1 LSFYIFIIG
10 LKLWKIGGRRLKS
23 IILCA
28 GKGTRLRPLTHTS
41 AKHLIPI
48 GNKPVL
54 FYGIEA
60 IKNCGI
66 KDIGIIIGETGEDIQ
81 NEIREGNRWDVN
93 ISYIEQKEALGLA
106 HAVSVARS
114 FLGEE
119 KFLMYLGDNLLK
131 NGIERYAH
139 KFIQGNYNAF
149 VLLTE
154 VDNPKQFGIAEVERG
169 RIVRVVEKPK
179 EPPSNLA
186 LIGVYFFDK
195 NVHRAIENIKPSARG
210 ELEITDAIQWMIDK
224 GYKVGAEVIK
234 GWWKD
239 TGKPEDILETN
250 RLVLEDIERDI
261 SEAKVDEIS
270 EILGR
275 VRIGKGAEIINS
287 KILGPV
293 MIGQESRIV
302 DSYIGPFTSLSDRVE
317 IIKSEIEYSVVLEE
331 TKLEYVKGRLQR
343 CLIGKGVHI
352 YHSKDLPRVY
362 RFILGDHSKVGLM

>member
-1 LSFYIFIIG
+1 
-10 LKLWKIGGRRLKS
+10 LKS

-48 GNKPVL
+48 ANKPAL
-54 FYGIEA
+54 FYGVEA
-60 IKNCGI
+60 IRDCVI
-66 KDIGIIIGETGEDIQ
+66 KDIGIIIGETGEDIK
-81 NEIREGNRWDVN
+81 NELKDGSNWGVH

-106 HAVSVARS
+106 HAVSVAHD
-114 FLGEE
+114 FLGED

-131 NGIERYAH
+131 NGVKRYAD

-154 VDNPKQFGIAEVERG
+154 VDDPRQFGVAELKEG
-169 RIVRVVEKPK
+169 RVVRVVEKPK
-179 EPPSNLA
+179 EPVSNLA

-195 NVHRAIENIKPSARG
+195 NIHQAIKSIKPSGRG

-239 TGKPEDILETN
+239 TGKPADILEAN
-250 RLVLEDIERDI
+250 RLILEDIERDVK
-261 SEAKVDEIS
+261 EGCACADS

-275 VRIGKGAEIINS
+275 VKIGEGVNIVNS
-287 KILGPV
+287 KIVGPV
-293 MIGQESRIV
+293 IIGNKVKID
-302 DSYIGPFTSLSDRVE
+302 DSYIGPFTSLSDGVE
-317 IIKSEIEYSVVLEE
+317 VRKSEIEYSVVLEN
-331 TKLEYVKGRLQR
+331 TKINNIKGRFHG
-343 CLIGKGVHI
+343 CLIGKGVEI
-352 YHSKDLPRVY
+352 SRSRIRPRSFK
-362 RFILGDHSKVGLM
+362 FILGDHSKIEL

>member
-1 LSFYIFIIG
+1 
-10 LKLWKIGGRRLKS
+10 LKS

-48 GNKPVL
+48 ANKPAL
-54 FYGIEA
+54 FYGVEA
-60 IKNCGI
+60 IRDCGI
-66 KDIGIIIGETGEDIQ
+66 KDIGIIIGETGEDIK
-81 NEIREGNRWDVN
+81 NELKDGSNWGVH

-106 HAVSVARS
+106 HAVSVAHD
-114 FLGEE
+114 FLGED

-131 NGIERYAH
+131 NGVKRYAD

-154 VDNPKQFGIAEVERG
+154 VDNPRQFGVAELKEG
-169 RIVRVVEKPK
+169 RVVRVVEKPK
-179 EPPSNLA
+179 EPVSNLA

-195 NVHRAIENIKPSARG
+195 NIHQAIKSIKPSGRG

-239 TGKPEDILETN
+239 TGKPADILEAN
-250 RLVLEDIERDI
+250 RLILEDIERDVK
-261 SEAKVDEIS
+261 EGCACADS

-275 VRIGKGAEIINS
+275 VKIGEGVNIVNS
-287 KILGPV
+287 KIVGPV
-293 MIGQESRIV
+293 IIGNKVKID
-302 DSYIGPFTSLSDRVE
+302 DSYIGPFTSLSDGVE
-317 IIKSEIEYSVVLEE
+317 VRKSEIEYSVVLEN
-331 TKLEYVKGRLQR
+331 TKINNIKGRFHG
-343 CLIGKGVHI
+343 CLIGKGVEI
-352 YHSKDLPRVY
+352 SRSRIRPRSFK
-362 RFILGDHSKVGLM
+362 FILGDHSKIEL

>member
-1 LSFYIFIIG
+1 M
-10 LKLWKIGGRRLKS
+10 KS

-48 GNKPVL
+48 ANKPVL
-54 FYGIEA
+54 FYAIEA
-60 IKNCGI
+60 IGDCGV
-66 KDIGIIIGETGEDIQ
+66 KEIGIIIGETGDDIKS
-81 NEIREGNRWDVN
+81 ELKEGSKWGVN

-106 HAVSVARS
+106 HAVSVARD

-131 NGIERYAH
+131 NGVESYAD

-154 VDNPKQFGIAEVERG
+154 VDNPRQFGVAELKEG
-169 RIVRVVEKPK
+169 RVVRVVEKPK
-179 EPPSNLA
+179 EPVSNLA

-195 NVHRAIENIKPSARG
+195 NVHQAVKSINPSARG

-224 GYKVGAEVIK
+224 GYKVGAEVIG

-239 TGKPEDILETN
+239 TGKPDDILEAN
-250 RLVLEDIERDI
+250 RLILEDIERDV
-261 SEAKVDEIS
+261 SGAKVVDETSQIS
-270 EILGR
+270 GR
-275 VRIGKGAEIINS
+275 VKIGKGSEIINS
-287 KILGPV
+287 KIVGPV
-293 MIGQESRIV
+293 IIGNKVKVV
-302 DSYIGPFTSLSDRVE
+302 DSYIGPFTSLSDEVE
-317 IIKSEIEYSVVLEE
+317 IKKTEIEYSVVLENTE
-331 TKLEYVKGRLQR
+331 IENIKGRMQR
-343 CLIGKGVHI
+343 CLIGKGVKI

-362 RFILGDHSKVGLM
+362 EFIIGDHSKVGLI

>member
-1 LSFYIFIIG
+1 M
-10 LKLWKIGGRRLKS
+10 KS

-48 GNKPVL
+48 ANKPVL
-54 FYGIEA
+54 FYAIEA
-60 IKNCGI
+60 IRDCGI
-66 KDIGIIIGETGEDIQ
+66 KDIGLIIGETGEDIK
-81 NEIREGNRWDVN
+81 NELREGSKWGVN

-106 HAVSVARS
+106 HAVSVAKD

-131 NGIERYAH
+131 NGVENYAE

-154 VDNPKQFGIAEVERG
+154 VDNPSQFGVAELKEG
-169 RIVRVVEKPK
+169 RVVRVVEKPK
-179 EPPSNLA
+179 EPVSNLA

-195 NVHRAIENIKPSARG
+195 KVHQAIKSIKPSARG

-239 TGKPEDILETN
+239 TGKPDDILEAN
-250 RLVLEDIERDI
+250 RLILEDIERDV
-261 SEAKVDEIS
+261 SGAKVVDETSQIS
-270 EILGR
+270 GR
-275 VRIGKGAEIINS
+275 VKIGKESEIINS

-293 MIGQESRIV
+293 IIGNKVKVV
-302 DSYIGPFTSLSDRVE
+302 DSYIGSFTSLSDGVE
-317 IIKSEIEYSVVLEE
+317 IKKTEIEYSVVLEN
-331 TKLEYVKGRLQR
+331 TKIENIKGRMQK
-343 CLIGKGVHI
+343 CLIGKGVKI
-352 YHSKDLPRVY
+352 YHSKDLPRIY
-362 RFILGDHSKVGLM
+362 EFIIGDHSKVGLL

>member
-1 LSFYIFIIG
+1 M
-10 LKLWKIGGRRLKS
+10 KS

-48 GNKPVL
+48 ANKPAL
-54 FYGIEA
+54 FYAIEA
-60 IKNCGI
+60 ISKCGI
-66 KDIGIIIGETGEDIQ
+66 KDMGIIIGETGEDIKR
-81 NEIREGNRWDVN
+81 ELREGGKWGVN

-106 HAVSVARS
+106 HAVSVAKD

-131 NGIERYAH
+131 NGVERYAD

-154 VDNPKQFGIAEVERG
+154 VDDPRQFGVAELEEG
-169 RIVRVVEKPK
+169 RVVRVVEKPK
-179 EPPSNLA
+179 EPVSNLA

-195 NVHRAIENIKPSARG
+195 NVHQAIKSIKPSTRG

-239 TGKPEDILETN
+239 TGKPDDILEAN
-250 RLVLEDIERDI
+250 RLILEDIERDVG
-261 SEAKVDEIS
+261 EAKVVDEASQIS
-270 EILGR
+270 GR
-275 VRIGKGAEIINS
+275 VKIGKGSEIINS
-287 KILGPV
+287 KIVGPV
-293 MIGQESRIV
+293 IIGNRVKID
-302 DSYIGPFTSLSDRVE
+302 DSYIGPFTSLSDGVE
-317 IIKSEIEYSVVLEE
+317 VRKSEIEYSVILEN
-331 TKLEYVKGRLQR
+331 TKINNIKGRFHS
-343 CLIGKGVHI
+343 CLIGKGVEI
-352 YHSKDLPRVY
+352 LRSRVLPRSYKFV
-362 RFILGDHSKVGLM
+362 LGDHSKVELL

>member
-1 LSFYIFIIG
+1 
-10 LKLWKIGGRRLKS
+10 LKS

-48 GNKPVL
+48 ANKPAL

-60 IKNCGI
+60 IRDCGI
-66 KDIGIIIGETGEDIQ
+66 KDIGIIIGETGEDIK
-81 NEIREGNRWDVN
+81 NGLKDGSKWGVN

-106 HAVSVARS
+106 HAVSVARD
-114 FLGEE
+114 FLGED

-131 NGIERYAH
+131 NGIESYAN

-154 VDNPKQFGIAEVERG
+154 VDDPRQFGVAELERG
-169 RIVRVVEKPK
+169 RVVRVVEKPK
-179 EPPSNLA
+179 EPVSNLA

-195 NVHRAIENIKPSARG
+195 NIHQAIKSIKPSARG

-224 GYKVGAEVIK
+224 GYKVGAEVIG

-239 TGKPEDILETN
+239 TGKPDDILEAN
-250 RLVLEDIERDI
+250 RLILEDIERDVK
-261 SEAKVDEIS
+261 EGCACEDS

-275 VRIGKGAEIINS
+275 VKIGEGVNIVNS
-287 KILGPV
+287 KIVGPV
-293 MIGQESRIV
+293 IIGNKVKIN
-302 DSYIGPFTSLSDRVE
+302 DSYIGPFTTLSDGVE
-317 IIKSEIEYSVVLEE
+317 VKKSEIEYSVILEN
-331 TKLEYVKGRLQR
+331 TKINNIKGRFHG
-343 CLIGKGVHI
+343 CLIGKGVEI
-352 YHSKDLPRVY
+352 FRSRVLPRSY
-362 RFILGDHSKVGLM
+362 KFILGDHSKVGLR